1 MRPSGHTFKTEMIPH
16 IAHFEFSGE
25 IRWGIVAGDSLGL
38 LDERYSSTADLLLD
52 REHIFRT
59 AQDEQEKLQKIKLSD
74 VKLLSP
80 VVGNKRVIC
89 QGANYRQH
97 MIESG
102 MDPDAKSYN
111 MFFNKSSASICSPR
125 ERIIRPR
132 HVSLLDYEIELGLVI
147 GQAINKQTEVQ
158 KENLGDYIGAIV
170 IANDISARDIQI
182 PETQFFKGKSYR
194 TFCPVGP
201 YLCLLSQDSIPYL
214 DQLDLELKVNGE
226 TRQRDNTEN
235 LVFKPAETLT
245 ELSSFT
251 DLDVGDLVL
260 TGTPS
265 GCALQIPSPT
275 VVKLFSLLPES
286 VRWKLFKR
294 IQGKREQY
302 LQPDDKIEAR
312 IHSRDQKI
320 HLGCQHNQIVEA

>member
-1 MRPSGHTFKTEMIPH
+1 MPISRQNQMITH
-16 IAHFEFSGE
+16 IAYFEFSGE
-25 IRWGIVAGDSLGL
+25 IRWGIVAGDGLYL
-38 LDERYSSTADLLLD
+38 LDEHYPSTADLLRD
-52 REHIFRT
+52 RERIIRT
-59 AQDEQEKLQKIKLSD
+59 AKDGLDKLQRIKLSD

-111 MFFNKSSASICSPR
+111 MFFNKSSASICSSQDK
-125 ERIIRPR
+125 IIRPK

-147 GQAINKQTEVQ
+147 GKAVNKQTEVRE
-158 KENLGDYIGAIV
+158 ENLADHIGAIV
-170 IANDISARDIQI
+170 IANDVSARDVQI

-201 YLCLLSQDSIPYL
+201 YLCLLSEDSIHYL
-214 DQLDLELKVNGE
+214 NQLELELKVNGE
-226 TRQRDNTEN
+226 TRQRDNTKN

-245 ELSSFT
+245 ELSDFT

-294 IQGKREQY
+294 IQGKRLQY
-302 LQPDDKIEAR
+302 LQPNDEIEAR

-320 HLGCQHNQIVEA
+320 NLGCQQNQIVDA